1 MMDKNYSQSN
11 NTISVQNIQDKKVLS
26 KALLSDRTH
35 RYDNHHLQIYQQY
48 TTSLLNQWT
57 SDLFRHSSYIGLSLL
72 ITRTMQAE
80 YSYRSVFDHGDLHS
94 EDSLFY
100 KIYEKEFD
108 TFTNYL
114 DRYIEQ
120 SSENAPDA
128 DTNWSL
134 YFLTDYITT
143 EALYHQGKKIMADP
157 KSIEEWLP
165 DTEGMSHTDLLK
177 EFDKVFYGLY
187 PILSKDNAEIRS
199 HIPMKYSSQ
208 FCYGFLLV
216 PERII
221 KKFSDN
227 IPAYLHE
234 IFHYIPP
241 VSRTSRNQV
250 ALELIA
256 YSILSEWTNALS
268 KKMTENAFSADKI
281 RRVCDYY
288 VMNLL
293 GELIGYIVYLEKKK
307 YPSVIKRDM
316 ISMDSMNLAIL
327 QSEFI
332 YSTSDQ
338 EFIDIL
344 LSTNLSKLPFSSE
357 EHAVLKIIVDDLAR
371 DSKLIGTLK
380 NIWKY
385 EADSYATTYNSLLRE
400 LRSDLNMVILL
411 DMDLKTYIRTMIKE
425 LDFSTDNDKIVA
437 DSVILRFGFMTR
449 FLAQYDSVSKPDFS
463 PCTSA
468 EEITNWRESC
478 KQIFNQIQIEENFD
492 SQENQ
497 HHLTHLLNIMS
508 YIDIYRD
515 MVIEQNEGYYI
526 APYHSLLEILLT
538 PQINKWKNNAI
549 EMYDYGSIR
558 FLRKIASKEIHAD
571 TEKELFQ
578 YIDETSRQSIAA
590 WNLSWPYPPSN

>member
-1 MMDKNYSQSN
+1 
-11 NTISVQNIQDKKVLS
+11 
-26 KALLSDRTH
+26 
-35 RYDNHHLQIYQQY
+35 
-48 TTSLLNQWT
+48 
-57 SDLFRHSSYIGLSLL
+57 
-72 ITRTMQAE
+72 
-80 YSYRSVFDHGDLHS
+80 
-94 EDSLFY
+94 
-100 KIYEKEFD
+100 
-108 TFTNYL
+108 
-114 DRYIEQ
+114 
-120 SSENAPDA
+120 
-128 DTNWSL
+128 
-134 YFLTDYITT
+134 
-143 EALYHQGKKIMADP
+143 
-157 KSIEEWLP
+157 
-165 DTEGMSHTDLLK
+165 
-177 EFDKVFYGLY
+177 
-187 PILSKDNAEIRS
+187 
-199 HIPMKYSSQ
+199 
-208 FCYGFLLV
+208 
-216 PERII
+216 
-221 KKFSDN
+221 
-227 IPAYLHE
+227 
-234 IFHYIPP
+234 
-241 VSRTSRNQV
+241 
-250 ALELIA
+250 
-256 YSILSEWTNALS
+256 
-268 KKMTENAFSADKI
+268 
-281 RRVCDYY
+281 
-288 VMNLL
+288 
-293 GELIGYIVYLEKKK
+293 
-307 YPSVIKRDM
+307 M

-344 LSTNLSKLPFSSE
+344 LSTNLSRLPFSSE
-357 EHAVLKIIVDDLAR
+357 EHTVLKIIVDDLAKN
-371 DSKLIGTLK
+371 SKLIGTLK

-400 LRSDLNMVILL
+400 LRSDINMVILL